1 MVKSAPRRCGWC
13 TGDALYQ
20 IYHDDEWGVPVH
32 DDRVLFKRLILEGMQ
47 AGLSWLT
54 VLKKR
59 AHMMQAFFEFDPER
73 LAKATDAQ
81 YQSWL
86 ADAGLIRNR
95 AKLRSITQ
103 NARAFLELQSQ
114 RTFSSYVW
122 DFVDGETVLN
132 QWRRRSDVPS
142 QTPTSVAMSKAL
154 KKSGFNFVG
163 PTICYAFMQSAGL
176 VNDHETRCF
185 RHAELSG

>member
-20 IYHDDEWGVPVH
+20 TYHDDEWGVPVH
-32 DDRVLFKRLILEGMQ
+32 DDRVLFERLILEGMQ

-59 AHMMQAFFEFDPER
+59 EHMTQAFFEFDPER
-73 LAKATDAQ
+73 LAKPSDAQ

-103 NARAFLELQSQ
+103 NARAFLEVQSQ
-114 RTFSSYVW
+114 KTFSSFVW

-132 QWRRRSDVPS
+132 HWRRRSDVPS

-154 KKSGFNFVG
+154 KESGFNFVG